1 MRFLCIV
8 LMTASMVVPAVA
20 EAPPKLPATAKKL
33 TGPEITALYDGSSV
47 NWHNYAANGTGTAK
61 YDLKQNKQD
70 VTYNFGGKTGTFT
83 GKIRVK
89 GDTFC
94 FVPPKAKEVCESV
107 YTDGNDIY
115 EVSSKGIVDGKNQ
128 KQ

>member
-1 MRFLCIV
+1 LLRLRAIERW
-8 LMTASMVVPAVA
+8 LS
-20 EAPPKLPATAKKL
+20 LL
-33 TGPEITALYDGSSV
+33 SS
-47 NWHNYAANGTGTAK
+47 AANGTGTAK

-70 VTYNFGGKTGTFT
+70 VTYNFGGKTGSFT
-83 GKIRVK
+83 GKARVK